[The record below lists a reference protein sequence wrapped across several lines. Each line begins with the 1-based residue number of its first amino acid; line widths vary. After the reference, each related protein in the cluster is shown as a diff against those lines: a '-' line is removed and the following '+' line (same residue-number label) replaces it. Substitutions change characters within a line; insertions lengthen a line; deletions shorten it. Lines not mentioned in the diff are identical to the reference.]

1 MEKLLAG
8 LRAAGETTRLRLLH
22 LLSQGEFNVS
32 EITRILGHS
41 QPRVSRHLKL
51 MVEAGLLERYK
62 EASWVLFRLAEHGQA
77 ADLARAILALL
88 PADDPVLE
96 RDRTRLA
103 EIIGERHAA
112 AMTYFSANAANWD
125 QLRSLH
131 VSEDLV
137 EAAMKR
143 LVGEAPVGLFLD
155 LGTGTARV
163 LQLFSPLA
171 EQAVGID
178 QSRDMLAVAR
188 ANLEVAHE
196 RRAQVRQGDIMALPF
211 ASGAA
216 DLVTIHQVLHYLDD
230 PARALIEAARVLSPG
245 GRLLIVDFAPHELEF
260 LREDHAHRRLGI
272 ADEAMAGWLRRAG
285 LKILK
290 SETLDP
296 PARADGEGLAVRLWL
311 VGHEAPHHSL

>member
-8 LRAAGETTRLRLLH
+8 LRAAGEATRLRLLH

-32 EITRILGHS
+32 EITRVLGHS

-51 MVEAGLLERYK
+51 MVEADLLERYK
-62 EASWVLFRLAEHGQA
+62 EASWVLFRLAEHGRP
-77 ADLARAILALL
+77 ADLGRAILALL
-88 PADDPVLE
+88 PADDEVLE
-96 RDRTRLA
+96 RDRARLA
-103 EIIGERHAA
+103 EIIAERHAA
-112 AMTYFSANAANWD
+112 AMAYFSANAANWD
-125 QLRSLH
+125 QIRSLH

-143 LVGEAPVGLFLD
+143 LVGKKRIGLLLD

-163 LQLFSPLA
+163 LQLFAPVA

-188 ANLEVAHE
+188 ANLDLAHE
-196 RRAQVRQGDIMALPF
+196 RRAQVRHGDIMALPF
-211 ASGAA
+211 ASGLA
-216 DLVTIHQVLHYLDD
+216 DLVTIHQVLHFVDD
-230 PARALIEAARVLSPG
+230 PARALIEAARVLAPQ

-260 LREDHAHRRLGI
+260 LREEHAHRRLGI

-285 LKILK
+285 LKLLK
-290 SETLDP
+290 SETLDSP
-296 PARADGEGLAVRLWL
+296 PRHGGEGLTVRLWL
-311 VGHEAPHHSL
+311 AGHEASHHIS